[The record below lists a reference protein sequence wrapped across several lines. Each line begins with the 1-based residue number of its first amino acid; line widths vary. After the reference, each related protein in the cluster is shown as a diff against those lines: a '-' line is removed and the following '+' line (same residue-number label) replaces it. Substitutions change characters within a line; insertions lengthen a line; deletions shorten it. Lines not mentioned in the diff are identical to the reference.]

1 MKRTIFT
8 AGLLA
13 VFGLSACG
21 DADVNT
27 VNDNNDEDANND
39 VEAADNAANNTGED
53 GENDEEANEGNNTDE
68 ADDQE
73 EDANNGEEVEEDDVS
88 VGSTVDFNGLEVTLN
103 EVRRDEGDGD
113 FIEPEEDFF
122 LIVDVSIENTTE
134 EEANVSTLMQMSLV
148 DPDGY
153 GQEMDIMA
161 DTSGSLDG
169 EIGAERTLSGEIA
182 FDVEEAEFFEFIF
195 EDPFQSGQAIWLI
208 EEDEWQ

>member
-1 MKRTIFT
+1 MKRSIFT
-8 AGLLA
+8 AGIVA

-21 DADVNT
+21 DAEVNT
-27 VNDNNDEDANND
+27 VNNNDGEDGNND
-39 VEAADNAANNTGED
+39 VEAADNAED
-53 GENDEEANEGNNTDE
+53 SNDEDEENDEEANGENN
-68 ADDQE
+68 DD
-73 EDANNGEEVEEDDVS
+73 DANEENETGNEEVEEEDVS
-88 VGSTVDFNGLEVTLN
+88 VGSTVDFNGLEVTMN
-103 EVRRDEGDGD
+103 EVRRDDGDGD
-113 FIEPEEDFF
+113 FVEPDEDFF
-122 LIVDVSIENTTE
+122 LIVDVSIENTTD
-134 EEANVSTLMQMSLV
+134 EEANVSSLMQMSLV

-195 EDPFQSGQAIWLI
+195 EDPFHSGQAIWMI